1 MAKEAKKDP
10 NELTVEQ
17 KLKTLF
23 QLQTML
29 SEIDKIKTLRGELP
43 LEVQDLEDEIAGL
56 STRIDKIKAEVDELK
71 AAIAG
76 KRVEI
81 EVAKASVE
89 KYKSQQDNVRNN
101 REYDFLTKE
110 IEFQTL
116 EIELCEKRI
125 KEFSAEEEEKSAEVA
140 KSVAALEERQKDL
153 DQKKSEL
160 DEIIAETKQE
170 EEKLRDKAKD
180 LETKIEPRL
189 LQSFK
194 RIRKN
199 SRNGLGIVY
208 VQRDACGG
216 CFNKIPPQRQLD
228 IRSRKKVIVCE
239 YCGRIMIDPELAG
252 VEIAHKVEEAPH
264 QQPKELSEEKLQ
276 NNKPLPGKLYLYRPS

>member
-1 MAKEAKKDP
+1 MAKETKKDP
-10 NELTVEQ
+10 SELTVEQ

-23 QLQTML
+23 ELQTML

-43 LEVQDLEDEIAGL
+43 LEVEDLEDEIVGL
-56 STRIDKIKAEVDELK
+56 STRIEKIQAEAADLK
-71 AAIAG
+71 SAIAG
-76 KRVEI
+76 KKVEI
-81 EVAKASVE
+81 ETAKAAVE
-89 KYKSQQDNVRNN
+89 KYKDQQENVRNS
-101 REYDFLTKE
+101 REYDFLAKE

-125 KEFSAEEEEKSAEVA
+125 REYTEDERNKAAELADSEHNLDERKKDLEMKKTE
-140 KSVAALEERQKDL
+140 LEEIV
-153 DQKKSEL
+153 S
-160 DEIIAETKQE
+160 ETKQE
-170 EEKLRDKAKD
+170 EEKLRERSKE

-216 CFNKIPPQRQLD
+216 CFNKIPPQKQLD
-228 IRSRKKVIVCE
+228 IRSRKKIIVCE

-252 VEIAHKVEEAPH
+252 IEVAPKQQEEAPTT
-264 QQPKELSEEKLQ
+264 KRAIRRKSAE
-276 NNKPLPGKLYLYRPS
+276 